1 MAICFELVV
10 NFGGNVEAAQ
20 SAALTTPSPIALQA
34 GSHRIPLHRA
44 LLNRTSSY
52 IELSVIPVAVGLGVA
67 LDGTLPRTE
76 LFAAELSELGAGL
89 YRLLAEFNG
98 YVAAK
103 VGWDPEGFVDPAELK
118 SDWADELA
126 DGAINGL
133 VLCEA
138 LHDELGLRGNY
149 VEFQPGY
156 LWIPYRGEEL
166 STLTAD
172 WIDQSGQASSQLPQA
187 E

>member
-10 NFGGNVEAAQ
+10 NFGANAEAAQ
-20 SAALTTPSPIALQA
+20 AAALANATPMTLQA

-44 LLNRTSSY
+44 LLNGSGPY
-52 IELSVIPVAVGLGVA
+52 IELSVLPVSVSWGLPM
-67 LDGTLPRTE
+67 DGTLPRTR
-76 LFAAELSELGAGL
+76 LAAAELTELGNGL
-89 YRLLAEFNG
+89 YVLLAKFSG

-103 VGWDPEGFVDPAELK
+103 VGWDPEGFLDPAELR

-126 DGAINGL
+126 DGTINGL

-138 LHDELGLRGNY
+138 LHAELGLSANY

-156 LWIPYRGEEL
+156 LWIPYRGEKP
-166 STLTAD
+166 SAPTAD
-172 WIDQSGQASSQLPQA
+172 
-187 E
+187 